1 MRPTQRRN
9 LMSIINTVKA
19 IVETELVIMDNKI
32 VNMKAK
38 RTAKKN
44 HKRLYKMYNESK
56 TTY

>member
-1 MRPTQRRN
+1 
-9 LMSIINTVKA
+9 MSIINTVKA